1 MLSITDCQE
10 TKAKSKDG
18 PCLKCL
24 IGEVFVLVTVK
35 VELSSIES
43 TVKNFSRPLDA
54 MRKTLSYR
62 FARVMQCA
70 FGVGYLRATSWTVVR
85 NATSA

>member
-1 MLSITDCQE
+1 MSSITDCQE

-24 IGEVFVLVTVK
+24 IGEVFVPITVK

-43 TVKNFSRPLDA
+43 TEN
-54 MRKTLSYR
+54 TL
-62 FARVMQCA
+62 AA
-70 FGVGYLRATSWTVVR
+70 L
-85 NATSA
+85 